1 MSGAQVAT
9 QYHTSLSASED
20 FWTAVDALFFS
31 PHNSHFLSVKPGFIL
46 TSVAVGDSLLSLQ
59 NVRCDQGK

>member
-20 FWTAVDALFFS
+20 LWTAVDALFFS
-31 PHNSHFLSVKPGFIL
+31 PHNSHLLSVKPGFIF
-46 TSVAVGDSLLSLQ
+46 TSVAVGDSL
-59 NVRCDQGK
+59 